1 MSEVQDSKARAGGK
15 TRLVWAGA
23 GVIAMAALLYAVVV
37 LVIKPGGSGADVKS
51 LAKGEMTK
59 LVFVPT
65 PSSLATIVAQ
75 DQAGKPLDLAGLKDQ
90 VVVVNLWAT
99 WCAPCVK
106 EMPTLAKLQAEYAGK
121 PVKVL
126 AISLDKGDEDIAKA
140 RAFMADKPPLT
151 FYHGAYALAFSI
163 TPAAE
168 GLPTTLI
175 YDRAGHEQ
183 ARLSGGAD
191 WSTPDAKAVID
202 SLISRK
208 G

>member
-1 MSEVQDSKARAGGK
+1 MSEVQGGEAKAGG
-15 TRLVWAGA
+15 TSRIVWAGV
-23 GVIAMAALLYAVVV
+23 GVIAMAAVLYAVVA
-37 LVIKPGGSGADVKS
+37 LVIKPGAAPSVKS
-51 LAKGEMTK
+51 LARGEMAK

-65 PSSLATIVAQ
+65 PSSLSTIVAEGP
-75 DQAGKPLDLAGLKDQ
+75 DGKPLDPASLRDQ

-106 EMPTLAKLQAEYAGK
+106 EMPTLARLQGEFAGK

-126 AISLDKGDEDIAKA
+126 AVSLDKGDEDIAKA
-140 RAFMADKPPLT
+140 RAFMADKAPLA
-151 FYHGAYALAFSI
+151 FYHGAYSLAFSI

-191 WSTPDAKAVID
+191 WSTGEAKAVVD
-202 SLISRK
+202 SLLARK

>member
-1 MSEVQDSKARAGGK
+1 MSEVQDSKAKAGGK

-37 LVIKPGGSGADVKS
+37 LVIKPGGGGADIKS
-51 LAKGEMTK
+51 LAKGEMAK

-75 DQAGKPLDLAGLKDQ
+75 DQAGKPLDVAGLKDQ

-106 EMPTLAKLQAEYAGK
+106 EMPTLARLQAEYAGK

-140 RAFMADKPPLT
+140 KAFMADKPPLG
-151 FYHGAYALAFSI
+151 FYHGAYSLAFSI

-175 YDRAGHEQ
+175 YDRNGHEQ

-191 WSTPDAKAVID
+191 WSTPDAKAVVD